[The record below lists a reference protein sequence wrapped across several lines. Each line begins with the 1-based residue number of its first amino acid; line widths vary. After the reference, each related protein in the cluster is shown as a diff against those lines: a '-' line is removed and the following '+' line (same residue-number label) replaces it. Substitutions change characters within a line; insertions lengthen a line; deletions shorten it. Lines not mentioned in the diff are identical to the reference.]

1 MLSILL
7 LHPELVKNVPTSCS
21 ASERNV
27 RLIIAK
33 GMLHLTTNKFD
44 AHQAWK
50 KQLSYFFWSL
60 EILWANL
67 LVPVTQSNG
76 YKHIEFAMWFR
87 GACLFN
93 LTFYI
98 IQYTVYICR
107 FFSRTFASNSKIQR
121 EHEGTVRLVVE
132 EPSNQ
137 APPFPILC
145 SSAAKTQSWLHQHQ
159 THRAYLSNNRKGET
173 DAEYQQNASHMHL
186 SLKIPVFPTQG
197 SCQWREQ
204 HGNKQKKNEKD
215 TLNKHP

>member
-1 MLSILL
+1 MSPLL
-7 LHPELVKNVPTSCS
+7 AQHL
-21 ASERNV
+21 
-27 RLIIAK
+27 K
-33 GMLHLTTNKFD
+33 GMSDSSLPKGCSIWRQTNSMPIRPEKSSFVIFFGPL
-44 AHQAWK
+44 K
-50 KQLSYFFWSL
+50 SYEPTCWFPWRKVMDINTLNLPCDSGVQIELRSPFFK
-60 EILWANL
+60 
-67 LVPVTQSNG
+67 T
-76 YKHIEFAMWFR
+76 
-87 GACLFN
+87 GASLFN

-107 FFSRTFASNSKIQR
+107 FFPWIFASNSKIQR

-159 THRAYLSNNRKGET
+159 THRAYSSNNRKGET

-186 SLKIPVFPTQG
+186 SLRIPVFPTQG